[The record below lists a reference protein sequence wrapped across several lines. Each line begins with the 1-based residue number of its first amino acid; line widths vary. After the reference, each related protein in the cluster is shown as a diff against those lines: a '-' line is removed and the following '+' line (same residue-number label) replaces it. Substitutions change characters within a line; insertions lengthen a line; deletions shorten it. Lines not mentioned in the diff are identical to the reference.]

1 MILKPAV
8 IIVIIFSITIVL
20 AGIGIVEMGSKTET
34 LPVETLPVET
44 LPVETLPVET
54 LPVETLPVE
63 TLPVETLPVETLP
76 VETTQ
81 QMVVS
86 SSYEELSDA
95 RAKAVA
101 EAKTYLESRNNPDN
115 LVMSIPYG
123 CDPDWDPWANQYLN
137 ANEQKFK
144 DNRMELEKNMSD
156 GEKCKY
162 RGPYD
167 YWK

>member
-1 MILKPAV
+1 LKPAV

-20 AGIGIVEMGSKTET
+20 AGIGIVEMDSKTET

-63 TLPVETLPVETLP
+63 TLPVETLPVTP
-76 VETTQ
+76 TQ
-81 QMVVS
+81 QMIVS
-86 SSYEELSDA
+86 FSDEELSDA
-95 RAKAVA
+95 RDKAAAQAKAQ
-101 EAKTYLESRNNPDN
+101 LEHYQDRDN
-115 LVMSIPYG
+115 WVVSIPYG

-144 DNRMELEKNMSD
+144 NNRMELEKNMSD